1 MCIPTFAKFMYSY
14 RPYTNLWVGLW
25 KFFKYFALT
34 WISWLTIG
42 GWRNMALYI
51 FNLNIW
57 SPCVLSCCAIY
68 FSDLF
73 LHPPNFEW
81 ASATISMHL
90 WNYHAALNSCF
101 AKMGKFVGAWRWEA
115 WRCYNK
121 IKHLCCC
128 LKGDLS
134 SVQWQT
140 KESSMMK
147 LWSE

>member
-1 MCIPTFAKFMYSY
+1 
-14 RPYTNLWVGLW
+14 
-25 KFFKYFALT
+25 
-34 WISWLTIG
+34 
-42 GWRNMALYI
+42 
-51 FNLNIW
+51 
-57 SPCVLSCCAIY
+57 
-68 FSDLF
+68 

-90 WNYHAALNSCF
+90 WHYHAALNSCLE
-101 AKMGKFVGAWRWEA
+101 KMGKFVGAWRWEP

-134 SVQWQT
+134 NVQWQT

-147 LWSE
+147 LWSKYRGAYLSNKAMIWDDNDAQGIEKSCA